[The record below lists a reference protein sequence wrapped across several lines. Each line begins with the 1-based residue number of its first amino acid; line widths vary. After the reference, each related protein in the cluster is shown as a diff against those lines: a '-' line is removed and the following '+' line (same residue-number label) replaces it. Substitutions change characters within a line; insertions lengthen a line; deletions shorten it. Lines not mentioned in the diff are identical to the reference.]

1 MNYQNQYNQQNQQM
15 FGGNTDGT
23 PITLLRNDINSQN
36 EHQANDNQ
44 SHYTVG
50 SIETTSDI
58 RNLVKEINSNI
69 ESKKQNKDEL
79 DTQDIIRLLVFG
91 YSIYYYYTPVK
102 TIFFDFLLNRNLL
115 ETIISMYKLF
125 FSIDSTAKFIF
136 YFIIYVLL

>member
-36 EHQANDNQ
+36 EHQTNDNQ

-69 ESKKQNKDEL
+69 ESKKQNKNSKKNNNT
-79 DTQDIIRLLVFG
+79 DTDSDTESLKSGKVILKDSSYFLV
-91 YSIYYYYTPVK
+91 
-102 TIFFDFLLNRNLL
+102 N
-115 ETIISMYKLF
+115 IS
-125 FSIDSTAKFIF
+125 
-136 YFIIYVLL
+136 